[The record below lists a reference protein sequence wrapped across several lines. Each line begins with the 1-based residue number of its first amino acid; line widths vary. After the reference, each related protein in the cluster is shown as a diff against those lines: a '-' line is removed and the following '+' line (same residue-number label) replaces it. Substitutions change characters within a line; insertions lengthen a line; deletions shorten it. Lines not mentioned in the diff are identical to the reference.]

1 MGVNGELGRTQR
13 GSMGLAPIHSAPYT
27 DRGGPIT
34 SMSLCGV
41 LQPSYSGPIAAPQP
55 GCPHSHRSQRT
66 WGEMERLGVNGEL
79 GRTHRGFCG
88 AGPNP
93 QCAPWKPRGGPIA
106 SIGLCGTLQLPY
118 SRPTAGLPS
127 QPLIAED
134 LGGEMERLGGSGDL
148 GRTQRGFYGAGPTL
162 LHPIHAQGWPHSFYG
177 SLWRS
182 TAAL

>member
-1 MGVNGELGRTQR
+1 MERLGGNGELGRTQK

-41 LQPSYSGPIAAPQP
+41 LQPSYSGPIAALQP

-79 GRTHRGFCG
+79 GRT
-88 AGPNP
+88 
-93 QCAPWKPRGGPIA
+93 
-106 SIGLCGTLQLPY
+106 
-118 SRPTAGLPS
+118 
-127 QPLIAED
+127 
-134 LGGEMERLGGSGDL
+134 
-148 GRTQRGFYGAGPTL
+148 QRGFYGAAPTL
-162 LHPIHAQGWPHSFYG
+162 LHPIDTQGWPHSIYR
-177 SLWRS
+177 SLWYP